1 MTFSEIRSVGKL
13 GAFLLVALAASNCT
27 TLNPNSMSGPVFSIT
42 TDSISISEADD
53 GLLTVRFQQP
63 RCLVASSD
71 TVETVVTSRSG
82 GTIKEQETGSF
93 SHLVGVLLKFIVAIF

>member
-1 MTFSEIRSVGKL
+1 MRFSETRSVGKL
-13 GAFLLVALAASNCT
+13 GAFLLVALTASSCT
-27 TLNPNSMSGPVFSIT
+27 TLTQNSTIGPVFSIT
-42 TDSISISEADD
+42 TDGISISEADD

-63 RCLVASSD
+63 RCLVSSND

-82 GTIKEQETGSF
+82 GTTKERETGGF